1 VDWNL
6 LSDVTSQA
14 LAAALEGSAARHR
27 AIAQNLANLDT
38 PGFIRS
44 DVNFEQ
50 ALALALERAR
60 QATFAGQ
67 APHRAFD
74 LFASLPLRPQQDRSS
89 PARADGN
96 NVDVDREM
104 VLLSRNALRYNAVE
118 EALAGRIRL
127 LRAVIQE
134 GRR

>member
-14 LAAALEGSAARHR
+14 LAAALQGSAARHR

-44 DVNFEQ
+44 DVNFEE
-50 ALALALERAR
+50 ALALALER
-60 QATFAGQ
+60 GLQ
-67 APHRAFD
+67 APHHAFD
-74 LFASLPLRPQQDRSS
+74 LVAALRLRPQQDRSS

-104 VLLSRNALRYNAVE
+104 VLLSRNALRYNAVG
-118 EALAGRIRL
+118 EALAARIRL
-127 LRAVIQE
+127 LRAAIHE

>member
-1 VDWNL
+1 MDWNL
-6 LSDVTSQA
+6 LSDVTSRA

-44 DVNFEQ
+44 DLDFEES
-50 ALALALERAR
+50 LAVALERAR
-60 QATFAGQ
+60 Q

-104 VLLSRNALRYNAVE
+104 VLLSRNALRYNAVG
-118 EALAGRIRL
+118 EALAARIRL
-127 LRAVIQE
+127 LRAAIQE

>member
-44 DVNFEQ
+44 DLNFEE
-50 ALALALERAR
+50 ALAVALERAR
-60 QATFAGQ
+60 QG
-67 APHRAFD
+67 PHRAFD

-104 VLLSRNALRYNAVE
+104 VLLSRNALRYNAVG
-118 EALAGRIRL
+118 EALAARIRL
-127 LRAVIQE
+127 LRAAIQE

>member
-14 LAAALEGSAARHR
+14 LAAALQGSAARHR
-27 AIAQNLANLDT
+27 VIAQNLANLDT

-44 DVNFEQ
+44 DLNFEE
-50 ALALALERAR
+50 ALALALERA
-60 QATFAGQ
+60 QQG
-67 APHRAFD
+67 PHRAFG
-74 LFASLPLRPQQDRSS
+74 LLASLPLRPQQDRSS

-104 VLLSRNALRYNAVE
+104 VLLSRNALRYNAVG
-118 EALAGRIRL
+118 EALAARIRL
-127 LRAVIQE
+127 LRAAIHE